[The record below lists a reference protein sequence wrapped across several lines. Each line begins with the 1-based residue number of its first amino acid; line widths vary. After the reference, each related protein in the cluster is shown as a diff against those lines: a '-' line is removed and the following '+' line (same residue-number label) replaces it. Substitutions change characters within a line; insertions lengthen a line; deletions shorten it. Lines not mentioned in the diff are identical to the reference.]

1 MDIGDW
7 QASKELNKVFADVRE
22 LDLVSNIA
30 ELEAYGFTI
39 VEPHKVKSEALFERM
54 LAATKR
60 LSDKADAEGRRM
72 AKLVGTE
79 GTDYSRI
86 LYSIINQDP
95 LFAEAVM
102 HPVAL
107 TLGRY
112 LMGAS
117 CRLFTTSAFVKKG
130 RAAPTHLH
138 TDSAGTPPPLYPFGL
153 VCNISWILTDYTKER
168 GTFAMVPGSHR
179 YCRHPTPIEM
189 PRMMGG
195 PNDDAICV
203 PIEAKP
209 GSLIAFNGNTWH
221 GTFPKVDDE
230 FRAHV
235 VTGFCRNYIMPAE
248 QFDDVSPAVVDTYGE
263 EFAHLLWRNAWQRY
277 GDDGPRAER
286 LARIWPANYAPS
298 A

>member
-7 QASKELNKVFADVRE
+7 QASKELNQVFADVRA

-30 ELEAYGFTI
+30 ELEAYGFTV
-39 VEPHKVKSEALFERM
+39 VEPHKVNAPDLFEAM
-54 LAATKR
+54 LASCKR
-60 LSDKADAEGRRM
+60 LSDQADAEGRKM
-72 AKLVGTE
+72 SQLVGTT
-79 GTDYSRI
+79 GKDNSRI
-86 LYSIINQDP
+86 LYQLLTRDP
-95 LFAEAVM
+95 IFANAVM

-117 CRLFTTSAFVKKG
+117 CKLFTASAFVKRG
-130 RAAPTHLH
+130 RVGPTHLH

-153 VCNISWILTDYTKER
+153 VCNISWILTEYTKDR

-195 PNDDAICV
+195 PNEDSICV
-203 PIEAKP
+203 PIEAP
-209 GSLIAFNGNTWH
+209 AGSLIAFNGNTWH
-221 GTFPKVDDE
+221 GTFPKTDDE

-235 VTGFCRNYIMPAE
+235 VTGFCRNYIAPAE
-248 QFDDVSPAVVDTYGE
+248 NNDDVSPALVETHGE
-263 EFAHLLWRNAWQRY
+263 TFAHLIGRDTWQGYRQE
-277 GDDGPRAER
+277 GPKSEY
-286 LARIWPANYAPS
+286 LARVWPANYSPS